1 MGAYELTGEPTKPDS
16 LSSYEY
22 WYLQYC
28 LITGLYMLEPWERK
42 LFNVVAITTLAFVFF
57 IVLAMSST
65 PETDPSK
72 VTVLFKAVGGAPI
85 LKNKSWK
92 VDDSRTI
99 AWIITFLKKELSL
112 GPTDSLF
119 IFVNQAFSP
128 SPDHTIGDLYKS
140 YSSAAPKLT
149 LYYSTTNAWG

>member
-42 LFNVVAITTLAFVFF
+42 LFNVVAITTLAFVFS
-57 IVLAMSST
+57 I
-65 PETDPSK
+65 
-72 VTVLFKAVGGAPI
+72 AVGGAPI

-119 IFVNQAFSP
+119 VFVNQAFSP
-128 SPDHTIGDLYKS
+128 SPDHTVGDLYKS
-140 YSSAAPKLT
+140 YSSASPKLT